1 MKEDY
6 SHPQRRYTD
15 TCLYLTPPSTLYTN
29 ATKNRLSCTVP
40 SSSSSITDHHRHHY
54 RRRLL
59 SLDGHIPL
67 LPKNSKHRRHSM
79 SETIR
84 HPSSKTNVTDCS
96 ANSKHQQQYAMA
108 STTAPST
115 NVIKSNP
122 LAHKSHTSM
131 MSLKLPISLQGK
143 ITPEQFE
150 HTITT
155 IKTMLESAERLSWS
169 GVLYNT
175 LEILTIYLWP
185 LFFNSHYHKMIHQL
199 LAFIDKENRE
209 VYQQQKLSIC
219 NPVKAAFLFIE
230 IQVFD

>member
-15 TCLYLTPPSTLYTN
+15 TCLYLTPASPLYTN
-29 ATKNRLSCTVP
+29 ATRNRLSCTVP
-40 SSSSSITDHHRHHY
+40 SSSSSITDPHRQHH

-67 LPKNSKHRRHSM
+67 LPKNSKHRRHST

-84 HPSSKTNVTDCS
+84 YH
-96 ANSKHQQQYAMA
+96 
-108 STTAPST
+108 
-115 NVIKSNP
+115 
-122 LAHKSHTSM
+122 
-131 MSLKLPISLQGK
+131 LPISLQGK
-143 ITPEQFE
+143 ITSEQFV

-155 IKTMLESAERLSWS
+155 INTMLESAERLSWS

-175 LEILTIYLWP
+175 MEILTIYLWP

-199 LAFIDKENRE
+199 LAFIDKENNE
-209 VYQQQKLSIC
+209 VYQKQKLSIC